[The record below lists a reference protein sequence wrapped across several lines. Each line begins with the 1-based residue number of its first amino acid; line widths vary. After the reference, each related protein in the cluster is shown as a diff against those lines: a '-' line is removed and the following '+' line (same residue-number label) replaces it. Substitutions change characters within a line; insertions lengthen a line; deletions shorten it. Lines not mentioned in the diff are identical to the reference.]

1 MKKVILI
8 ISIFL
13 VIGISIFMG
22 ISYKNKKEKEEKEN
36 KRIETINNIKSH
48 FNEKVSTNKETS
60 LYDENGSIIGE
71 IGDSVI
77 ITLKD
82 VNIDENTNYFYINDI
97 NSYIKYED
105 VTPTEEIHEKNVWY
119 KNYVPFN
126 KNVVAKP
133 TNLYQNDKLIYSFD
147 KEMELPLIIKD
158 TDKYYVEYNDELF
171 YIKKEEATLKDSNNT
186 TAKTRGNIRT
196 LLYHFINLDDAK
208 CDSALCLKASKFEEQ
223 IKYLKDNNYFAMRL
237 SDLELFL
244 DGKIRIPEKS
254 IVLTIDDGAQ
264 VEHAIPILEK
274 YQIHAN
280 LFLVTSWYDPKKL
293 ESDYLDIHSHTN
305 NMHNVGVC
313 NKGGQGGAI
322 LCWSEE
328 KIAEDL
334 TKSREA
340 LNNTTYMSYP
350 FFDFDERAINLVK
363 KNGFTMSFV
372 GAYGVNGVATPGIN
386 KFKVPRTTIFYNI
399 TMDKF
404 KSYLTNY

>member
-1 MKKVILI
+1 MKKIILI

-208 CDSALCLKASKFEEQ
+208 CD
-223 IKYLKDNNYFAMRL
+223 R
-237 SDLELFL
+237 
-244 DGKIRIPEKS
+244 
-254 IVLTIDDGAQ
+254 
-264 VEHAIPILEK
+264 
-274 YQIHAN
+274 
-280 LFLVTSWYDPKKL
+280 
-293 ESDYLDIHSHTN
+293 
-305 NMHNVGVC
+305 
-313 NKGGQGGAI
+313 
-322 LCWSEE
+322 SEE
-328 KIAEDL
+328 HTSELQSPDH
-334 TKSREA
+334 
-340 LNNTTYMSYP
+340 
-350 FFDFDERAINLVK
+350 LVC
-363 KNGFTMSFV
+363 
-372 GAYGVNGVATPGIN
+372 
-386 KFKVPRTTIFYNI
+386 R
-399 TMDKF
+399 
-404 KSYLTNY
+404 LLLE